1 MANLESESK
10 SAVNI
15 VAKTLRVKAERGY
28 GWAEG
33 VSPVCTKGDW
43 VKRQHTPICRWEQPG
58 MFYIEKHENRFADWK
73 TLELYRVCPE
83 CRSVKDDS
91 LEKRL
96 AARNTE
102 GTEEGGTE
110 GFWRWS
116 LPEGATLRKHI

>member
-73 TLELYRVCPE
+73 TLGKQDETPI
-83 CRSVKDDS
+83 CRWRK
-91 LEKRL
+91 KRNSDL
-96 AARNTE
+96 SDACANAPAMQSNR
-102 GTEEGGTE
+102 
-110 GFWRWS
+110 FFF
-116 LPEGATLRKHI
+116 